1 MIATCESIV
10 DAAMKLDAAERCKV
24 ASILWESVGGPIQE
38 RTEDEL
44 ERVLDEREAEMDQNP
59 SQEISHSEFMSHFAN
74 RRCR

>member
-1 MIATCESIV
+1 MIATCESIL
-10 DAAMKLDAAERCKV
+10 DAAMKLDEAERCKV
-24 ASILWESVGGPIQE
+24 ASILWESLGGPIQE

-74 RRCR
+74 RRRT

>member
-1 MIATCESIV
+1 MIATGESIV

-38 RTEDEL
+38 RTEVEL

-59 SQEISHSEFMSHFAN
+59 SHEISHSEFMSHFAK
-74 RRCR
+74 RRSS